1 MSYGYARPRRR
12 SNPVLRVIIT
22 LLILGGIA
30 FFVYRAQMD
39 TVISVGTHPT
49 IIVEDCLGF
58 VHVHAGPVNN
68 EVILQGPW
76 TLFTSYSQDKASN
89 TVNINGCDLNI
100 AVPANTDV
108 KINADS
114 IDVTGVSGQMSL
126 TTNGGSITMQQDTL
140 QGQSTLDNNGG
151 PIRFSGSLDPRGTSK
166 FSSNGGL
173 IDITLTSSP
182 SFHLDVTGILN
193 TVTTDFPGIQVQ
205 SDEVHA
211 NVGQPPYATLSLQVN
226 DSPIVLHKGS

>member
-1 MSYGYARPRRR
+1 MYYNYPVRQRRR
-12 SNPVLRVIIT
+12 HPVLRFIVT

-30 FFVYRAQMD
+30 FFAYRSQMD
-39 TVISVGTHPT
+39 TVLSVAEHPT
-49 IIVEDCLGF
+49 IIIEDCSGF
-58 VHVHAGPVNN
+58 VHVHAGTASN

-76 TLFTSYSQDKASN
+76 TLFTPYSQDKASN

-108 KINADS
+108 KIDADT
-114 IDVTGVSGQMSL
+114 IDVLGVSGQMSL
-126 TTNGGSITMQQDTL
+126 TTNGGSITLLHDTL

-151 PIRFSGSLDPRGTSK
+151 PIRYSGSLDPRGTSR

-173 IDITLTSSP
+173 LDITLTGNP
-182 SFHLDVTGILN
+182 SFRLDVTGILN
-193 TVTTDFPGIQVQ
+193 TITTDFPAIHVQ

-211 NVGQPPYATLSLQVN
+211 NVGQPPYAALSLQVN
-226 DSPIVLHKGS
+226 DSPIVLHKGP

>member
-1 MSYGYARPRRR
+1 MNYGYARPRRR
-12 SNPVLRVIIT
+12 RRTVLPVIIT

-39 TVISVGTHPT
+39 TVITVGTHPT
-49 IIVEDCLGF
+49 VIIEDCLGF
-58 VHVHAGPVNN
+58 VHVHAGPVSN

-76 TLFTSYSQDKASN
+76 TLFTPYSQDKASN
-89 TVNINGCDLNI
+89 TININSCDLNI
-100 AVPANTDV
+100 AVPANTDI
-108 KINADS
+108 KIDANA

-126 TTNGGSITMQQDTL
+126 TTNGGSITLQQDTL
-140 QGQSTLDNNGG
+140 QGQSTLDDNGG
-151 PIRFSGSLDPRGTSK
+151 PIRYSGSLDPRGTSK

-173 IDITLTSSP
+173 IDITLASNS

-205 SDEVHA
+205 SDEVHG

-226 DSPIVLHKGS
+226 GSPIVLHKGP

>member
-1 MSYGYARPRRR
+1 MYYNYPVRRR
-12 SNPVLRVIIT
+12 RRHPVLRLIIT

-30 FFVYRAQMD
+30 FFVYRSQMD

-49 IIVEDCLGF
+49 IIIEDCLGF
-58 VHVHAGPVNN
+58 VHVHAGPASN
-68 EVILQGPW
+68 EVVLQGPW
-76 TLFTSYSQDKASN
+76 TLFTPYSQDKASN

-108 KINADS
+108 KIDADT
-114 IDVTGVSGQMSL
+114 IDVLGVSGQMSL
-126 TTNGGSITMQQDTL
+126 TTNGGSITLLHDTL

-151 PIRFSGSLDPRGTSK
+151 PIRYSGLLDPRGTSK

-173 IDITLTSSP
+173 LDITLTGNP

-193 TVTTDFPGIQVQ
+193 TITTDFPTIHVQ

-226 DSPIVLHKGS
+226 GSPIVLHKGP

>member
-12 SNPVLRVIIT
+12 SHPVLRVIIT

-30 FFVYRAQMD
+30 FFVYRLQMD

-49 IIVEDCLGF
+49 IIIEDCLGF

-76 TLFTSYSQDKASN
+76 TLFTPYSQNKASN

-100 AVPANTDV
+100 VVPAN
-108 KINADS
+108 
-114 IDVTGVSGQMSL
+114 TGVSGQMSL
-126 TTNGGSITMQQDTL
+126 TTNGGSITLLQDTL

-193 TVTTDFPGIQVQ
+193 TITTDFPGIQVQ

-226 DSPIVLHKGS
+226 DSPIVLHKSS

>member
-1 MSYGYARPRRR
+1 MRYDYPVRRRR
-12 SNPVLRVIIT
+12 SRPVLRVIIT

-39 TVISVGTHPT
+39 TMITAGTHPT
-49 IIVEDCLGF
+49 VIIEDCLGF
-58 VHVHAGPVNN
+58 VHVHAAPVSD

-76 TLFTSYSQDKASN
+76 TLFTSYSQDRASN

-100 AVPANTDV
+100 AVPANSDV
-108 KINADS
+108 KIDADN

-126 TTNGGSITMQQDTL
+126 TTNGGSITLLQDTL

-151 PIRFSGSLDPRGTSK
+151 PIRFSGALDPRGTTK

-173 IDITLTSSP
+173 IDITLINNAA
-182 SFHLDVTGILN
+182 FHLDVTGILN
-193 TVTTDFPGIQVQ
+193 TITTDFPGIQVQ

-226 DSPIVLHKGS
+226 DSPIVLHKGA